1 MIDMYEAYKDGEM
14 KQRFTTLERAK
25 EYCINYANTDVELL
39 KRKIYVPMLLK
50 RENAKTLKEIPAE
63 IRYAYY
69 DEERKKYL
77 KEHFFIK
84 KVRVGYTEEEQEEM
98 KQRLHKEMAKR
109 RRQGKKVRI

>member
-1 MIDMYEAYKDGEM
+1 MNVSILKHQLAQDKALM
-14 KQRFTTLERAK
+14 KHSREWQ
-25 EYCINYANTDVELL
+25 
-39 KRKIYVPMLLK
+39 MLLK

-69 DEERKKYL
+69 DEQRKKYL
-77 KEHFFIK
+77 KEHFYIK
-84 KVRVGYTEEEQEEM
+84 KVKVGYTEEEQEEM

>member
-1 MIDMYEAYKDGEM
+1 MIDAYEAYKDGVM

-69 DEERKKYL
+69 DEQRKKYL
-77 KEHFFIK
+77 KVHFYIK
-84 KVRVGYTEEEQEEM
+84 KVKVGYTEEEQEEM